1 MFSFGLARLTSPS
14 KRQGGLP
21 SAELLCLLAALCS
34 VAAGSLVLFG
44 WSNGIE
50 VLKRVDPSLVAMN
63 PATAVCFTLGGIA
76 IGLNQFGCRAAALG
90 AGTAIVTVA
99 AAKLLD
105 IAFGGVPVDR
115 LLFADLLDEGSGFQP
130 NRMAPNTAVAF
141 LLVGIALVC
150 VLGKSR
156 TSQLFS
162 QGLGIAVLL
171 ISMFALVGYAFNI
184 DRLSSVGPF
193 NPMAVHT
200 GAGLLMV
207 GFGILSLTRQTG
219 LMLVLDDRGPAGSM
233 ARTVLPLAIAIP
245 IAVGAGGLWGQHHGY
260 YGTEAGVALQVI
272 ANVVVTSALLVSSIL
287 ALYRS
292 DCARKDREQALK
304 RSEHFNR
311 TINEASPDCVSL
323 LDVEGKVVF
332 SNEAALRA
340 YGVGSDTELV
350 GRPWGSRLDPNAEAA
365 RDAAFAAAQAGGV
378 GRITL
383 MLPGA
388 AGEPLWFESLVSK
401 LSDAENQLIRFIV
414 MSRDITEQKRVEQQV
429 RWTATHDAMTQLPNR
444 SLFQARLD
452 QLTAEGDRADFA
464 LLLLD
469 IDDFKQVNDTLGHD
483 AGDALLTTVGERLR
497 QAVRPEDF
505 VARLGGDEFAIILE
519 GVRSEA
525 GATSAGAKILESL
538 REPWI
543 YAGRVDDCRVSIGAS
558 IAKMHGS
565 HASELLKNADVALY
579 AAKAQERGQLA
590 LFQPKMR
597 ADMQRRSSKISIA
610 RHALEERLIVPFY
623 QPKVDLRNGGLIGF
637 EALLRWRHPTHG
649 IQLPSTIDAAFEDHE
664 LAQQLTDR
672 ILSQSL
678 ADMRRWLDA
687 RVNFGHVAVNV
698 AAADFKQR
706 DFAERLLKRLD
717 SCSIPRSC
725 LQVEVTETVF
735 LGRGAEY
742 VERALKT
749 LSAGGIRIALD
760 DFGTGYASLSHLKQF
775 PVDIIKIDRSFLEEV
790 HRDEH
795 NAAIIRTVVSLGRSL
810 DLDVVAEGVETAVQE
825 DYLISQG
832 CRFAQGYLYGKA
844 MPATRVPGVVGSS
857 ADKASKAA

>member
-1 MFSFGLARLTSPS
+1 MFSFGLTSLTSPS

-50 VLKRVDPSLVAMN
+50 VLKRVDLTLVAMN
-63 PATAVCFTLGGIA
+63 PATAVCFILGGIA

-90 AGTAIVTVA
+90 AGTAIATVA

-115 LLFADLLDEGSGFQP
+115 LLFADLLDAGSGFQP

-156 TSQLFS
+156 TSQLLS

-184 DRLSSVGPF
+184 DDLSGVGPF

-207 GFGILSLTRQTG
+207 GFGILCLTRQTG
-219 LMLVLDDRGPAGSM
+219 LMLVLNDRGPAGSM

-245 IAVGAGGLWGQHHGY
+245 IAVGAGRLWGQHHGY

-292 DCARKDREQALK
+292 DCARMEREQALK
-304 RSEHFNR
+304 QSEHFNR

-340 YGVGSDTELV
+340 YGIRSDSDLV
-350 GRPWGSRLDPNAEAA
+350 GRPWGSRLDPSAAAA
-365 RDAAFAAAQAGGV
+365 RDAALAAARAGGV

-383 MLPGA
+383 SLAGA
-388 AGEPLWFESLVSK
+388 AGELLWFESLVSK
-401 LSDAENQLIRFIV
+401 LTDAEDQLNRFIV

-429 RWTATHDAMTQLPNR
+429 RWTASHDAMTQLPNR
-444 SLFQARLD
+444 ALFQARLD

-483 AGDALLTTVGERLR
+483 AGDALLTTVGDRLR
-497 QAVRPEDF
+497 NAVRPEDF

-543 YAGRVDDCRVSIGAS
+543 YAGRVSDCRVSIGVS
-558 IAKMHGS
+558 IARMHG
-565 HASELLKNADVALY
+565 HASELLKNADIALY
-579 AAKAQERGQLA
+579 AAKMQERGQLA

-597 ADMQRRSSKISIA
+597 ADMQRRSSKISVA
-610 RHALEERLIVPFY
+610 RHALEEGLIVPFY

-687 RVNFGHVAVNV
+687 GVEFGHVAVNL

-706 DFAERLLKRLD
+706 EFAERLLERLD

-775 PVDIIKIDRSFLEEV
+775 PVDIVKIDRSFLEEL
-790 HRDEH
+790 HKDEH
-795 NAAIIRTVVSLGRSL
+795 NAAIVRTVVSLGRSL

-844 MPATRVPGVVGSS
+844 MPATRVPGVVRSS
-857 ADKASKAA
+857 VDKSSKAA